1 MYIEQDG
8 DYDFCDLTLTI
19 TWENEIDSYANNK
32 PVESINLTWTIEDGS
47 DGPINTS
54 RRFIRTLRNLRTK
67 TMSTG
72 RAVEV
77 PDMKPSKWIDEMLG
91 VDWCHLACYPD
102 NRDKVS
108 RPMYQNVLNTPD
120 ALQVSISK
128 PKLGRLDASI
138 IRDVKVSRRFY
149 TQTYRLQL
157 DNEKEREL

>member
-19 TWENEIDSYANNK
+19 TWENEPEPYANNK
-32 PVESINLTWTIEDGS
+32 PMESINLTWTIEDGS

-72 RAVEV
+72 RAVKV
-77 PDMKPSKWIDEMLG
+77 TDMKPSQWIDEMLLLEWG
-91 VDWCHLACYPD
+91 LISCRSDK
-102 NRDKVS
+102 RDKVC
-108 RPMYQNVLNTPD
+108 RPAIHNVLNTPD
-120 ALQVSISK
+120 PLQVSISK
-128 PKLGRLDASI
+128 PKLGRLDESI

-157 DNEKEREL
+157 DNEEETEL

>member
-19 TWENEIDSYANNK
+19 TWENEPEAYACNN
-32 PVESINLTWTIEDGS
+32 PMESINLTWTIEDGS

-72 RAVEV
+72 EAVEV
-77 PDMKPSKWIDEMLG
+77 TDMKPSKWIDEMLG

-108 RPMYQNVLNTPD
+108 RPMYHNVLNTPD

-128 PKLGRLDASI
+128 PKLGRLDESI

-157 DNEKEREL
+157 DNEEEREL